1 MAQQRIDI
9 GKIKMEYLGEW
20 NSETSY
26 KVFDMVSYKGAVYV
40 AYKPSIGEYPD
51 KMTGSSSTSY
61 TVNDYWTTEM
71 AFLRPRVTVGDNNY
85 IQFLQIVNRNGKLR
99 YANVYG
105 VDYTASQYFSDPSY
119 MCDVIDFTKGY

>member
-1 MAQQRIDI
+1 MTQQRIDI

-40 AYKPSIGEYPD
+40 AYKPSKGEYPD

-71 AFLRPRVTVGDNNY
+71 AFLRPRVTADDST
-85 IQFLQIVNRNGKLR
+85 IAQFLQIVTRNGKMK
-99 YANVYG
+99 YANIYG
-105 VDYTASQYFSDPSY
+105 VNYISFFSNADYMQ
-119 MCDVIDFTKGY
+119 DVIDFTKGY